1 MMPSFRNSC
10 VAAGL
15 VLCALVLAGCPA
27 TTSSQRRDA
36 ATDTKV
42 VGNFSLRDLRGKRIQ
57 LRDFENK
64 VVLLSFWASWCKP
77 CHQEL
82 PVLQN
87 IWQRHRARGFELV
100 SIAVDPPDTESEVRQ
115 MTRRY
120 RYEFPVLLDPE
131 TDVANR
137 FNPTMDL
144 PYSVLIDREGRIAAV
159 HQGYRI
165 GDEVTIENKIN
176 ALLQP

>member
-1 MMPSFRNSC
+1 MTAGCLVC
-10 VAAGL
+10 VL
-15 VLCALVLAGCPA
+15 LLAGCPA
-27 TTSSQRRDA
+27 TISPQRRQA
-36 ATDTKV
+36 AGETKI
-42 VGNFSLRDLRGKRIQ
+42 VGNFVLRDLRGRRVQ
-57 LRDFENK
+57 LRDFDDK

-82 PVLQN
+82 PALQE
-87 IWQRHRARGFELV
+87 IWKRHRARGFALV
-100 SIAVDPPDTESEVRQ
+100 SVAVDPPDTESDVRQ
-115 MTRRY
+115 MARRY

-165 GDEVTIENKIN
+165 GDELTMEKEIE
-176 ALLQP
+176 ALLRP

>member
-1 MMPSFRNSC
+1 MVTGWM
-10 VAAGL
+10 
-15 VLCALVLAGCPA
+15 LCALLLTGCPA
-27 TTSSQRRDA
+27 TTSNQCGDPAGES
-36 ATDTKV
+36 KV
-42 VGNFSLRDLRGKRIQ
+42 VGDFVLRDLRGRRVR
-57 LRDFENK
+57 LRDFANK

-82 PVLQN
+82 PALQE
-87 IWQRHRARGFELV
+87 IWRRHRAHGFELV
-100 SIAVDPPDTESEVRQ
+100 SVAVDPPDTESEVRQ
-115 MTRRY
+115 MARRY

-137 FNPTMDL
+137 FNPTMAL
-144 PYSVLIDREGRIAAV
+144 PYSVLIDRTGRIAAV

-165 GDEVTIENKIN
+165 GDEVTLEKKVE